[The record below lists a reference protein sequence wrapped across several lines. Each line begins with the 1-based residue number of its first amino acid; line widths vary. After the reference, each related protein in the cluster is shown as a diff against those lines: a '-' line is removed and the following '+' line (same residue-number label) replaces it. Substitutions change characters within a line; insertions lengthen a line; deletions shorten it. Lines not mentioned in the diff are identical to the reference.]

1 MGTSPSLQPRKEP
14 RRGTDAVTRPLVVAS
29 PKEVAGVTFDRS
41 MDAQIR
47 RILQRY
53 PDSGA
58 ALLPVLWL
66 CQERWGWISS
76 GIMEAVGKRLDLAPA
91 FVEGVVSFYTMYQPR
106 PPGKYML
113 QVCTT
118 LSCQLCDTSA
128 LVDHLKQRLHIDF
141 GETSGDGL
149 FTLVDVQCLGAC
161 GEAPVIQINSDYH
174 TDLTVQ
180 KLDALLD
187 RLAGQQ

>member
-1 MGTSPSLQPRKEP
+1 MTPRVTS
-14 RRGTDAVTRPLVVAS
+14 PLVVA
-29 PKEVAGVTFDRS
+29 KDDEVNEVVFDRS
-41 MDAQIR
+41 IES
-47 RILQRY
+47 RITAVLKRY
-53 PDSGA
+53 PDPGA

-66 CQERWGWISS
+66 CQERWGWISP

-91 FVEGVVSFYTMYQPR
+91 FVEGVVSFYTMYQRR
-106 PPGKYML
+106 PPGKYLL

-128 LVDHLKQRLHIDF
+128 LVDHLKQRLCIDF

-187 RLAGQQ
+187 RLAGQ

>member
-1 MGTSPSLQPRKEP
+1 MTS
-14 RRGTDAVTRPLVVAS
+14 PLVVAS
-29 PKEVAGVTFDRS
+29 PDEVADVTFDRS
-41 MDAQIR
+41 MEVQIER
-47 RILQRY
+47 TLQQY

-58 ALLPVLWL
+58 ALLPILWL
-66 CQERWGWISS
+66 CQERWGWISP

-91 FVEGVVSFYTMYQPR
+91 FVEGVVSFYTMYQRR
-106 PPGKYML
+106 PPGKYLL

-118 LSCQLCDTSA
+118 LSCQLCETSV
-128 LVDHLKQRLHIDF
+128 LVDYLKRRLCIDF

-187 RLAGQQ
+187 RLAGQ

>member
-1 MGTSPSLQPRKEP
+1 MTS
-14 RRGTDAVTRPLVVAS
+14 PLVVAS
-29 PKEVAGVTFDRS
+29 PDEVADVTFDRS
-41 MDAQIR
+41 MEVQIVR
-47 RILQRY
+47 TLQQY

-58 ALLPVLWL
+58 ALLPVLWQ
-66 CQERWGWISS
+66 CQERWGWISP

-91 FVEGVVSFYTMYQPR
+91 FVEGVVSFYTMYLRR
-106 PPGKYML
+106 PPGRYLL

-128 LVDHLKQRLHIDF
+128 LVDHLKQRLCIDF

-174 TDLTVQ
+174 TDLNVQ

-187 RLAGQQ
+187 RLASQ

>member
-1 MGTSPSLQPRKEP
+1 MT
-14 RRGTDAVTRPLVVAS
+14 APLVVAS
-29 PKEVAGVTFDRS
+29 PDEVTDVTFDRS
-41 MDAQIR
+41 MEVQIER
-47 RILQRY
+47 TLQQY

-58 ALLPVLWL
+58 ALLPILWL
-66 CQERWGWISS
+66 CQERWGWISP
-76 GIMEAVGKRLDLAPA
+76 GIMEAVGKRLNLAPA
-91 FVEGVVSFYTMYQPR
+91 FVEGVVSFYTMYQRR
-106 PPGKYML
+106 PPGKYLL

-118 LSCQLCDTSA
+118 LSCQLCETSV
-128 LVDHLKQRLHIDF
+128 LVDYLKRRLCIDF

-187 RLAGQQ
+187 RLAGQ

>member
-1 MGTSPSLQPRKEP
+1 MTS
-14 RRGTDAVTRPLVVAS
+14 PLVVAS
-29 PKEVAGVTFDRS
+29 PDEVADVTFDRS
-41 MDAQIR
+41 MEVQIKR
-47 RILQRY
+47 TLQKY

-58 ALLPVLWL
+58 ALLPILWL
-66 CQERWGWISS
+66 CQERWGWISP

-91 FVEGVVSFYTMYQPR
+91 FVEGVVSFYTMYLRR
-106 PPGKYML
+106 PPGKYLL

-128 LVDHLKQRLHIDF
+128 LVDHLKQRLCIDF

-149 FTLVDVQCLGAC
+149 FTLVDVQCLGGC
-161 GEAPVIQINSDYH
+161 GEAPVIQINSAYH

-187 RLAGQQ
+187 RLASQ

>member
-1 MGTSPSLQPRKEP
+1 
-14 RRGTDAVTRPLVVAS
+14 VTAPLVVAS
-29 PKEVAGVTFDRS
+29 PEEVTDVTFDRS
-41 MDAQIR
+41 MEAQVR
-47 RILQRY
+47 RILDWY
-53 PDSGA
+53 PDPEAS
-58 ALLPVLWL
+58 LLPVLWL
-66 CQERWGWISS
+66 CQERWGWISP

-91 FVEGVVSFYTMYQPR
+91 FVEGVVSFYTMYQRR
-106 PPGKYML
+106 PPGKYLL

-128 LVDHLKQRLHIDF
+128 LVDHLKQRLQIDF
-141 GETSGDGL
+141 GETSSDGL

-174 TDLTVQ
+174 TDLNVR

-187 RLAGQQ
+187 RLAGQ

>member
-1 MGTSPSLQPRKEP
+1 MT
-14 RRGTDAVTRPLVVAS
+14 APLVVAS
-29 PKEVAGVTFDRS
+29 PEEVTDVTFDRS
-41 MDAQIR
+41 MEAQVR
-47 RILQRY
+47 RILDWY
-53 PDSGA
+53 PDPEAS
-58 ALLPVLWL
+58 LLPVLWL
-66 CQERWGWISS
+66 CQERWGWISP

-91 FVEGVVSFYTMYQPR
+91 FVEGVVSFYTMYQRR
-106 PPGKYML
+106 PPGKYLL

-128 LVDHLKQRLHIDF
+128 LVDHLKQRLQIDF
-141 GETSGDGL
+141 GETSSDGL

-174 TDLTVQ
+174 TDLNVR

-187 RLAGQQ
+187 RLASQ